1 MSYPLENKL
10 VVGIS
15 ARTLFDMRKE
25 NDIFVKEGVE
35 AYRSYQMAHE
45 KEPLRPG
52 PGFGLARA
60 LLGLNE
66 AIGQERVEIIV
77 MSHNCP
83 DVSLRI
89 YHSIEHYGLAIS
101 RAAFVSGSSLAP
113 YLEAFHTDL
122 FLSTC
127 EADVQCAVD
136 NGIAAGIICVP
147 EGTVVLPPEV
157 GQGSAKAGDAPP
169 GATNAVI
176 YPFRETGQIRIAFD
190 GDAVLFTDESER
202 IFQQKGLKAFEE
214 NEKRYVD
221 VPLEPGP
228 FARFLTKLS
237 KLREECPQISEKVRT
252 ALVTSRCAPAH
263 ERVIRTLRAWDVQI
277 DEAFFLGGISK
288 QQVLKAF
295 GAHIFF
301 DDQLVHVS
309 GAASVV
315 PVARVP
321 YRSRKREHIKDEIQ
335 SYCTGGI
342 SGTA

>member
-15 ARTLFDMRKE
+15 ARTLFDMRME

-35 AYRSYQMAHE
+35 AYRTYQMAHE

-66 AIGQERVEIIV
+66 AVGQERVEIIV

-89 YHSIEHYGLAIS
+89 YHSIEHYGLSIS
-101 RAAFVSGSSLAP
+101 RAAFVSGSSLVP

-122 FLSTC
+122 FLSSC

-136 NGIAAGIICVP
+136 NGIAAGIICEP
-147 EGTVVLPPEV
+147 EGT
-157 GQGSAKAGDAPP
+157 AC
-169 GATNAVI
+169 AV

-190 GDAVLFTDESER
+190 GDAVLFTDESEW

-237 KLREECPQISEKVRT
+237 RLREECPQISEKVRT

-335 SYCTGGI
+335 PYCAGGI

>member
-25 NDIFVKEGVE
+25 NDIFEQEGVE
-35 AYRSYQMAHE
+35 AYRRYQISRE
-45 KEPLRPG
+45 NEPLKPG
-52 PGFGLARA
+52 PGFGLAKA
-60 LLGLNE
+60 LLGLNKT
-66 AIGQERVEIIV
+66 IGREQVEIIV

-89 YHSIEHYGLAIS
+89 FHSITYYGLAIS
-101 RAAFVSGSSLAP
+101 RAAFVSGSSLAS
-113 YLEAFHTDL
+113 YLNAFHTDL
-122 FLSTC
+122 FLSSC

-136 NGIAAGIICVP
+136 NGIAAGIICIP
-147 EGTVVLPPEV
+147 EKQRNPLE
-157 GQGSAKAGDAPP
+157 
-169 GATNAVI
+169 GADI
-176 YPFRETGQIRIAFD
+176 YPFRENGQIRIAFD
-190 GDAVLFTDESER
+190 ADAVLFTDESER

-214 NEKRYVD
+214 NERRYVNI
-221 VPLEPGP
+221 PLEPGP

-237 KLREECPQISEKVRT
+237 RIREEYPQISDQVRT

-263 ERVIRTLRAWDVQI
+263 ERVIRTLRSWNVQI

-301 DDQLVHVS
+301 DDQLVHVN
-309 GAASVV
+309 GAVSVV

-321 YRSRKREHIKDEIQ
+321 YRSRKREHNIDEIQ
-335 SYCTGGI
+335 AYCAGRI

>member
-25 NDIFVKEGVE
+25 NDIFEQEGVE
-35 AYRSYQMAHE
+35 AYRRYQISRE
-45 KEPLRPG
+45 KEPLKPG
-52 PGFGLARA
+52 PGFGLAKA

-66 AIGQERVEIIV
+66 TIGREQVEIIV
-77 MSHNCP
+77 LSHNCP

-89 YHSIEHYGLAIS
+89 FHSITHYRLAIS

-113 YLEAFHTDL
+113 YLDAFHTDL
-122 FLSTC
+122 FLSSC
-127 EADVQCAVD
+127 ETDVQCAVD
-136 NGIAAGIICVP
+136 NGIAAGIICMP
-147 EGTVVLPPEV
+147 QETVH
-157 GQGSAKAGDAPP
+157 GQ
-169 GATNAVI
+169 I
-176 YPFRETGQIRIAFD
+176 YPLREKGPIRIAFD
-190 GDAVLFTDESER
+190 ADAVLFTDESER

-214 NEKRYVD
+214 NEKRYVNI
-221 VPLEPGP
+221 PLEPGP

-237 KLREECPQISEKVRT
+237 RLREEYPQISDQVRT

-263 ERVIRTLRAWDVQI
+263 ERVIRTLRSWNVQI

-301 DDQLVHVS
+301 DDQLVHVN

-321 YRSRKREHIKDEIQ
+321 YRSRKREHNKDEIQ
-335 SYCTGGI
+335 AYCTGRI

>member
-25 NDIFVKEGVE
+25 NDIFEKEGVE
-35 AYRSYQMAHE
+35 TYRSYQVSHE
-45 KEPLRPG
+45 KEPLTPG

-60 LLGLNE
+60 LLSLND

-89 YHSIEHYGLAIS
+89 FHSINYYGLAIS

-113 YLEAFHTDL
+113 YLDAFHTDL
-122 FLSTC
+122 FLSSC
-127 EADVQCAVD
+127 EEDVQCAVD
-136 NGIAAGIICVP
+136 NGIAAGIICN
-147 EGTVVLPPEV
+147 T
-157 GQGSAKAGDAPP
+157 
-169 GATNAVI
+169 VI

-237 KLREECPQISEKVRT
+237 RLREECPQISEKVRT

-263 ERVIRTLRAWDVQI
+263 ERVIRTLRSWNVQI

-301 DDQLVHVS
+301 DDQLIHVC

>member
-15 ARTLFDMRKE
+15 ARTLFDMSKE
-25 NDIFVKEGVE
+25 NDIFEQEGVE
-35 AYRSYQMAHE
+35 VYRRYQISRE
-45 KEPLRPG
+45 KEPLKPG
-52 PGFGLARA
+52 PGFGLAKA

-66 AIGQERVEIIV
+66 TIGREQVEIIV
-77 MSHNCP
+77 LSHNCP

-89 YHSIEHYGLAIS
+89 FHSITHYGLAIS

-113 YLEAFHTDL
+113 YLDAFHTDL
-122 FLSTC
+122 FLSSC

-136 NGIAAGIICVP
+136 NGIAAGIIFMP
-147 EGTVVLPPEV
+147 QETVD
-157 GQGSAKAGDAPP
+157 GQ
-169 GATNAVI
+169 I
-176 YPFRETGQIRIAFD
+176 YPLRENGRIRIAFD
-190 GDAVLFTDESER
+190 ADAVLFSDESER

-214 NEKRYVD
+214 NEKRYVNI
-221 VPLEPGP
+221 PLEPGP

-237 KLREECPQISEKVRT
+237 RIREEYPQISNQVRT

-263 ERVIRTLRAWDVQI
+263 ERVIRTLRSWNVQI

-301 DDQLVHVS
+301 DDQLVHVK

-321 YRSRKREHIKDEIQ
+321 YRSRKREHSKDEIQ
-335 SYCTGGI
+335 AYCTGRI

>member
-25 NDIFVKEGVE
+25 NDIFEQEGVE
-35 AYRSYQMAHE
+35 AYRRYQISQE
-45 KEPLRPG
+45 KEPLKPG
-52 PGFGLARA
+52 PGFRLAKA

-66 AIGQERVEIIV
+66 AIGREQVEIIV

-89 YHSIEHYGLAIS
+89 FHSITHYGLAIS

-113 YLEAFHTDL
+113 YLDAFHTDL
-122 FLSTC
+122 FLSSC

-136 NGIAAGIICVP
+136 NGIAAGIICIP
-147 EGTVVLPPEV
+147 ENQRNPLEG
-157 GQGSAKAGDAPP
+157 
-169 GATNAVI
+169 AVI
-176 YPFRETGQIRIAFD
+176 YPFQENGQIRIAFD
-190 GDAVLFTDESER
+190 ADAVLFTDESER

-214 NEKRYVD
+214 NEKRYVNI
-221 VPLEPGP
+221 PLEPGP

-237 KLREECPQISEKVRT
+237 RIREEYPQISDQVRT

-263 ERVIRTLRAWDVQI
+263 ERVIRTLRSWNVQI

-301 DDQLVHVS
+301 DDQLVHVT

-321 YRSRKREHIKDEIQ
+321 YRSRKREHNKDEIQ
-335 SYCTGGI
+335 AYCTGRI

>member
-1 MSYPLENKL
+1 MLLSEKGAAMSYPLENKL

-35 AYRSYQMAHE
+35 AYRSYQMDHE
-45 KEPLRPG
+45 KEPLKPG

-66 AIGQERVEIIV
+66 VMGREQVEMIV

-89 YHSIEHYGLAIS
+89 FHSINHYGLAIS
-101 RAAFVSGSSLAP
+101 RAAFVSGSGLAP
-113 YLEAFHTDL
+113 YLDAFYADL
-122 FLSTC
+122 FLSSC

-136 NGIAAGIICVP
+136 NGIAAGIICMP
-147 EGTVVLPPEV
+147 EESV
-157 GQGSAKAGDAPP
+157 SA
-169 GATNAVI
+169 I
-176 YPFRETGQIRIAFD
+176 YPFRENSQIRIAFD
-190 GDAVLFTDESER
+190 GDAVLFSEESEQ

-221 VPLEPGP
+221 IPLEPGP

-237 KLREECPQISEKVRT
+237 RIREESPEIRDKVRT

-263 ERVIRTLRAWDVQI
+263 ERVIRTLRAWNVQI
-277 DEAFFLGGISK
+277 DEAFFLGGVSK

-301 DDQLVHVS
+301 DDQLIHVN

-321 YRSRKREHIKDEIQ
+321 YRSRKREHIKDEIP

-342 SGTA
+342 PGTA

>member
-25 NDIFVKEGVE
+25 NDIFEREGVE
-35 AYRSYQMAHE
+35 AYRRYQISRE
-45 KEPLRPG
+45 KEPLKPG
-52 PGFGLARA
+52 PGFGLAKA

-66 AIGQERVEIIV
+66 TIGREQVEIIV
-77 MSHNCP
+77 LSHNCP

-89 YHSIEHYGLAIS
+89 FHSITHYGLAIS
-101 RAAFVSGSSLAP
+101 RASFVSGSSLAP
-113 YLEAFHTDL
+113 YLDAFHTDL
-122 FLSTC
+122 FLSSC

-136 NGIAAGIICVP
+136 NGIAAGIICM
-147 EGTVVLPPEV
+147 PEV
-157 GQGSAKAGDAPP
+157 MGDGQVETVTAVSHVA
-169 GATNAVI
+169 NAI
-176 YPFRETGQIRIAFD
+176 NYPFRETGQIRIAFD
-190 GDAVLFTDESER
+190 GDAVLFSEESEQ

-214 NEKRYVD
+214 NEKRYVNI
-221 VPLEPGP
+221 PLEPGP

-237 KLREECPQISEKVRT
+237 RIREEYPQISDQVRT

-263 ERVIRTLRAWDVQI
+263 ERVIRTLRSWNVQI

-295 GAHIFF
+295 GAHIYF
-301 DDQLVHVS
+301 DDQLVHVN

-321 YRSRKREHIKDEIQ
+321 YRSRKREHSKDEIQ
-335 SYCTGGI
+335 AYCTGRI

>member
-1 MSYPLENKL
+1 MSYLLENKL
-10 VVGIS
+10 VVGVS

-35 AYRSYQMAHE
+35 AYRKYQIDHE
-45 KEPLRPG
+45 REPLKPG
-52 PGFGLARA
+52 PGFGLVRA

-66 AIGQERVEIIV
+66 VMGREQVEIII

-89 YHSIEHYGLAIS
+89 FHSIAYYGLAIS
-101 RAAFVSGSSLAP
+101 RAAFVSGSSLAS

-122 FLSTC
+122 FLSSC

-136 NGIAAGIICVP
+136 NGIAAGIICMPQEPVR
-147 EGTVVLPPEV
+147 
-157 GQGSAKAGDAPP
+157 A
-169 GATNAVI
+169 I
-176 YPFRETGQIRIAFD
+176 YPCRENSQIRIAFD
-190 GDAVLFTDESER
+190 GDAVLFSEESEQ
-202 IFQQKGLKAFEE
+202 IFQKKGLKAFEE

-237 KLREECPQISEKVRT
+237 ALREECPQIRDMVRT

-263 ERVIRTLRAWDVQI
+263 ERAIRTLRAWNVQI

-288 QQVLKAF
+288 QQILKAF

-301 DDQLVHVS
+301 DDQLIHVN

-321 YRSRKREHIKDEIQ
+321 YRNRKREHSKDEIP

>member
-25 NDIFVKEGVE
+25 NDIFEQEGVE
-35 AYRSYQMAHE
+35 AYRRYQISRE
-45 KEPLRPG
+45 KEPLKPG
-52 PGFGLARA
+52 PGFGLAKA
-60 LLGLNE
+60 LLALNE
-66 AIGQERVEIIV
+66 TIGREQVEIIV
-77 MSHNCP
+77 LSHNCP

-89 YHSIEHYGLAIS
+89 FHSITHYGLAIS
-101 RAAFVSGSSLAP
+101 RAAFVSGSSLAS
-113 YLEAFHTDL
+113 YLDAFHTDL
-122 FLSTC
+122 FLSSC

-136 NGIAAGIICVP
+136 NGIAAGIICIP
-147 EGTVVLPPEV
+147 DRESNQLEG
-157 GQGSAKAGDAPP
+157 AD
-169 GATNAVI
+169 I
-176 YPFRETGQIRIAFD
+176 YPFWENDQIRIAFD
-190 GDAVLFTDESER
+190 ADAVLFTDESER

-214 NEKRYVD
+214 NERRYVNI
-221 VPLEPGP
+221 PLEPGP

-237 KLREECPQISEKVRT
+237 RLREEYPQISDQVRT

-263 ERVIRTLRAWDVQI
+263 ERVIRTLRSWNVQI

-301 DDQLVHVS
+301 DDQLVHVT

-321 YRSRKREHIKDEIQ
+321 YRSRKREHSKDEIQ
-335 SYCTGGI
+335 AYCTGRI